1 MFMLM
6 RHFLLPVLLSVSVL
20 GMAAATPD
28 ESAIRVSTVRN
39 VKISKTK
46 DKSAIAGSLKPAK
59 GIAIT
64 KNRLKR
70 IDNRLGSNILK
81 SPVRKGYANAAPQGT
96 VFYESFE
103 GWDGTDAE
111 WLPEGWTRR
120 QTVEDF
126 SQTWG
131 ITSADPNLPAP
142 SDGNCYMAVNFGY
155 NQDEWLITPACEI
168 ADDMVF
174 SFMAYIE
181 PVFLF
186 SMDNIDWDTMEYEGD
201 KVVAATLQIMVKAE
215 GDADWTMLHDFA
227 DDYKDLTLNELFNLS
242 PSGLQRKSI
251 SLSDYAGKK
260 VQMALRYTGNDG
272 NTIFIDEVT
281 IGYPQLD
288 GISFMEPF
296 DMQYWGFERSAELSG
311 LSLPVAQ
318 IPVFSDETWINTSY
332 IDGADFSWSYCDPVT
347 AQMVDGGNGETLTV
361 QYVPDYTSDN
371 SKRNNFFY
379 PPVLTATAPH
389 ATPGTA
395 TSPYT
400 VFQAGGKPEYK
411 LSDGMLEVSLMPF
424 LYNQDGITIAV
435 VDSEKFGDAT
445 LPIFGHNANTNK
457 YWLDYTLQ
465 GDEPEEGDDVQ
476 LDGIL
481 NFIYPSQAPM
491 VVNGADVFAKGTI
504 ADDAVLTL
512 RIFALDDSYVFDP
525 DVQTPLATAT
535 CTGVDIIR
543 DDVNGGHNT
552 TLCIPFNFDTPA
564 IVQAT
569 DETVA
574 YVVYLTG
581 FNSDKV
587 EYFAPIQSYI
597 PDSNQLCHGW
607 ITKRIRILGNTEY
620 RFSATPIADQEGE
633 LGKYYN
639 AFAIGLHAE
648 HPWLTCE
655 TKNIE
660 LPGDGT
666 AVNVPFGSYFD
677 GSKLNVQAPAGVTAT
692 VAGRYDEC
700 VLTLAHDDT
709 DVIAEGDVTVSG
721 PGVEVTVPLKQQAGI
736 SDITAAPEGS
746 TVTGIYDLNGRRA
759 DGVVPGMYI
768 VRYSDGTA
776 RKMAVK

>member
-1 MFMLM
+1 MLM
-6 RHFLLPVLLSVSVL
+6 KHYLLPVLLSAATL
-20 GMAAATPD
+20 GMSAATAP
-28 ESAIRVSTVRN
+28 ESAVRVSAAQN
-39 VKISKTK
+39 VKVSKTK
-46 DKSAIAGSLKPAK
+46 DKTVIAGAHSKAR
-59 GIAIT
+59 GISVSGR
-64 KNRLKR
+64 RLKHL
-70 IDNRLGSNILK
+70 DNRLGSNILK
-81 SPVRKGYANAAPQGT
+81 NPFRKSQARETPQGM
-96 VFYESFE
+96 VLYESFE
-103 GWDGTDAE
+103 GWDGNDIE

-126 SQTWG
+126 SRTWG
-131 ITSADPNLPAP
+131 ISVPGSGLPDP
-142 SDGNCYMAVNFGY
+142 SHGDFYMGISYGFG
-155 NQDEWLITPACEI
+155 QDEWLITPACEI
-168 ADDMVF
+168 ADGMIF

-186 SMDNIDWDTMEYEGD
+186 STENINWGTMEYDGD
-201 KVVAATLQIMVKAE
+201 KIVAATLQIMVKAE
-215 GDADWTMLHDFA
+215 NDADWTMLHDYA
-227 DDYKDLTLNELFNLS
+227 DDYKDMSLS
-242 PSGLQRKSI
+242 DLYAAQPTGMQRKSI
-251 SLSDYAGKK
+251 SLSDYVGKK
-260 VQMALRYTGNDG
+260 VQMAFRYVGDDG
-272 NTIFIDEVT
+272 NTMFIDEVA
-281 IGYPQLD
+281 IGYPRLE
-288 GISFMEPF
+288 GVSFMEPF
-296 DMQYWGFERSAELSG
+296 DMQYWGLERSAELSG

-347 AQMVDGGNGETLTV
+347 AEMVDGGNGETLTV
-361 QYVPDYTSDN
+361 QYVPDYTSEN

-389 ATPGTA
+389 AAPGTA

-424 LYNQDGITIAV
+424 LYGQDGITIAV

-457 YWLDYTLQ
+457 YWLDYTLR
-465 GDEPEEGDDVQ
+465 GDAPEEGDDVQ

-481 NFIYPSQAPM
+481 NFIYPSQSPM

-525 DVQTPLATAT
+525 DVQTPVATAT
-535 CTGVDIIR
+535 CTGADIIK
-543 DDVNGGHNT
+543 DDINGGHNT

-587 EYFAPIQSYI
+587 EYFAPMQSFI
-597 PDSNQLCHGW
+597 PNANMLCHGW
-607 ITKRIRILGNTEY
+607 ITKRIRIMGNTAY
-620 RFSATPIADQEGE
+620 RFSATPIADQEGP
-633 LGKYYN
+633 LGEYYN
-639 AFAIGLHAE
+639 AFAIGLRAE

-666 AVNVPFGSYFD
+666 AVNVPLGSYFD
-677 GSKLNVQAPAGVTAT
+677 GAKLHVQAPAGVTAT

-736 SDITAAPEGS
+736 SDITAAPEGAA
-746 TVTGIYDLNGRRA
+746 VTGIYDLNGRRA
-759 DGVVPGMYI
+759 DGVTPGMYI

>member
-6 RHFLLPVLLSVSVL
+6 KHFLLPVLLSVSVL

-28 ESAIRVSTVRN
+28 ESAIRVNTVRN

-46 DKSAIAGSLKPAK
+46 DKSVIAGSRKPAK
-59 GIAIT
+59 GIT
-64 KNRLKR
+64 VTHDKLKR
-70 IDNRLGSNILK
+70 IDNRLGSAIMK
-81 SPVRKGYANAAPQGT
+81 PATRKAQNRVAPDGAPL
-96 VFYESFE
+96 YESFE
-103 GWDGTDAE
+103 GWDGTNAE
-111 WLPEGWTRR
+111 WLPEGWTRK
-120 QTVEDF
+120 QTAEDF
-126 SQTWG
+126 KETWG
-131 ITSADPNLPAP
+131 ICPKTDGLPVP
-142 SDGNCYMAVNFGY
+142 SDGGYFMAINFGFD
-155 NQDEWLITPACEI
+155 QDEWLITPSCEV
-168 ADDMVF
+168 ADGMVF
-174 SFMAYIE
+174 SFMAYID
-181 PVFLF
+181 PIFLF
-186 SMDNIDWDTMEYEGD
+186 SMENINWETMEYEGD
-201 KVVAATLQIMVKAE
+201 KIVAATLQIMVKAE
-215 GDADWTMLHDFA
+215 NDTDWTMLHDFA
-227 DDYKDLTLNELFNLS
+227 DDYKDTSLAELFNLT
-242 PSGLQRKSI
+242 PTALQRKSF
-251 SLSDYAGKK
+251 SLSDYTGQK
-260 VQMALRYTGNDG
+260 VQLAFRYVGDDG
-272 NTIFIDEVT
+272 NSMYLDEVT

-296 DMQYWGFERSAELSG
+296 DIQYWGFDRSADLSV
-311 LSLPVAQ
+311 LSLPIAQ
-318 IPVFSDETWINTSY
+318 IPVFSDETWVNTSY
-332 IDGADFSWSYCDPVT
+332 IDGADFAWSYCDPVT
-347 AQMVDGGNGETLTV
+347 AEMVDGGSDETLTV
-361 QYVPDYTSDN
+361 QYIPDYSSDN
-371 SKRNNFFY
+371 TKRNNFFY
-379 PPVLTATAPH
+379 PPVLTGTAPH
-389 ATPGTA
+389 TSPGTA
-395 TSPYT
+395 TSAYA

-411 LSDGMLEVSLMPF
+411 LPDGMFEVSLMPF
-424 LYNQDGITIAV
+424 LYAYNDITIAV

-457 YWLDYTLQ
+457 YWLDYTLR

-525 DVQTPLATAT
+525 DVQTPVATAT
-535 CTGVDIIR
+535 CTGADIIK
-543 DDVNGGHNT
+543 DDINGGHNT

-597 PDSNQLCHGW
+597 PDSNQLCYGW
-607 ITKRIRILGNTEY
+607 ITKRIRIMGNTEY
-620 RFSATPIADQEGE
+620 RFSATPIADQEGD

-666 AVNVPFGSYFD
+666 PVDVPLGSYFD
-677 GSKLNVQAPAGVTAT
+677 GAKLSVKAPAGVTAT

-721 PGVEVTVPLKQQAGI
+721 PGVEVTVPLKQQAGL

-746 TVTGIYDLNGRRA
+746 AVTGIYDLNGRRA